1 MTQIFWTYWA
11 IYLSI
16 LTRNSWVK
24 WERSNRLNFP
34 ETIFF
39 KSSYSSSL
47 PFISQMWTLQHF
59 FHSTSCSPGNFWK
72 FGKIFAPWTDS
83 SKGHNSRANMH
94 SVRRRVGARVG
105 YCETYSEIAFLNA
118 PQMTSDSIIKFDT
131 RRHIVQSEFA
141 KRIFIL
147 IISSQSWVLFL
158 ILEMLIFT
166 TVLLLHSVVWRV

>member
-1 MTQIFWTYWA
+1 MAYFKGKLGYVDEFLELSYLNYGHPIKFLTKNWILMKILTNFDENFIIFGPNWPQMIQIFWTDWA

-16 LTRNSWVK
+16 LIMSSWVK

-72 FGKIFAPWTDS
+72 WMK
-83 SKGHNSRANMH
+83 M
-94 SVRRRVGARVG
+94 
-105 YCETYSEIAFLNA
+105 
-118 PQMTSDSIIKFDT
+118 SDTHWPDWLTLKYPFWIPHKWQRMAS
-131 RRHIVQSEFA
+131 
-141 KRIFIL
+141 
-147 IISSQSWVLFL
+147 
-158 ILEMLIFT
+158 
-166 TVLLLHSVVWRV
+166 